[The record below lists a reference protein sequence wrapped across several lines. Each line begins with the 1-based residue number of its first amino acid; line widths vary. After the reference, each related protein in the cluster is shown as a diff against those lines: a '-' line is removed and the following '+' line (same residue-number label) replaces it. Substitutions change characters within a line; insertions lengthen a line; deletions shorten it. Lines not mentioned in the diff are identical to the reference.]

1 MRINNIKNNL
11 WQLCRAT
18 MVVAVVFFAA
28 NCTEEEPAETLYAP
42 KLENQ
47 GATNLARTSVT
58 LSGRITGNTQAITE
72 YGFKCS
78 TSEAF
83 PSDQTTKVIVDSP
96 LSSSTF
102 SAEVTN
108 LNPNQHYYYCLYA
121 TTGSSTIQAD
131 AGEFTTISTATPT
144 FGELTIDSIG
154 ENVIRLKCNVEEI
167 GDNYLIEYG
176 VSYKTEASTTFIP
189 IAAESFTNSSTREY
203 MVTITGLQAETTYIV
218 RPYAKNSSTASGN
231 DGVLEGYGEQQ
242 LITTEALLSPEVST
256 KEIGTP
262 GINAITISGVVT
274 AATGSNGVID
284 ECGFCWSST
293 NAEPTV
299 LDDTIRVAVKELNT
313 TFTATIEN
321 LQAKTRY
328 YVRAYSKNTVNGVER
343 YGYGEVRTF
352 ETTNLVTPQLT
363 IDETAQS
370 ATTITATAS
379 ISNYD
384 ASALIEK
391 GFIWSKSN
399 AQVELGDTDASII
412 KVETGENIFNTTI
425 TNLAINQRYY
435 LRAYAIYEAS
445 GIQQTGYSNCQTITT
460 EEFKVVTF
468 DDLIVSDITYTTAK
482 VQIGMTNLGN
492 AEIVEKGF
500 CWSTAN
506 TPETTDS
513 KQKIDEGFELDI
525 KDLQTNTTY
534 YIRAY
539 AICKIEDEEQ
549 TAYSGEVAF
558 TTLEVGT
565 PQVELNELTSQ
576 SATSLTVHATFVNYD
591 AESYI
596 EKGFIWS
603 TSNAAV
609 TIETA
614 GENIIK
620 IDSENNIYSATIENL
635 EIYKE
640 YYVRAYAV
648 QKVAGIT
655 KTGYSNSRSR
665 RTQNFTAASLNVDVT
680 DITYNSAKI
689 QGSIT
694 DWGNAEIIEKGVCW
708 IEGDITPTIE
718 NGNKQVI
725 DNDDFSTTLTGLT
738 YGMQYKVRV
747 YAICQIGETQQVSY
761 SGSHYFNTEDMHLV
775 SFDPVDVSE
784 ITYNSVKVKTAIYDK
799 GNVEVIEKGFCWST
813 SDIVPTIN
821 NNKYIVE
828 GDDFSATITGLTYDT
843 NYRIRAYAICK
854 LDDNQEVAYSG
865 GPWFN
870 TTTPQRAEIE
880 FNYDWGKSTAFTTCF
895 TAKITAQGELET
907 TGITICWRQVIDG
920 YWNWPTYDDCEGKI
934 EMTLNEDG
942 TYSGTIPTLPGQHY
956 MYRVYS
962 KMQTNEGEI
971 THHHFDSNGNSRALT
986 VENFRGEATGTSISF
1001 SAIVK
1006 ELEYATSLVEVGFA
1020 WIEKADNIDWNN
1032 AHRIKCEMSEDG
1044 SISTTINDLPNGI
1057 TYYVR
1062 PYVTLKEGTF
1072 YDDDQW
1078 EISTRR
1084 APQEEDN
1091 SSPDKIEQ

>member
-1 MRINNIKNNL
+1 MKIDNIKNNL
-11 WQLCRAT
+11 WQFCRAT
-18 MVVAVVFFAA
+18 MVVAVLFIAA
-28 NCTEEEPAETLYAP
+28 NCTEEEPADTLYAP
-42 KLENQ
+42 TLENQ

-58 LSGRITGNTQAITE
+58 LSGRITGNTHAITE

-83 PSDQTTKVIVDSP
+83 PSDQTTKVVVDSP
-96 LSSSTF
+96 VSNSTF
-102 SAEVTN
+102 SAEITN

-154 ENVIRLKCNVEEI
+154 ENVMRLKCSVNEI

-218 RPYAKNSSTASGN
+218 RPYAKNSSTSTGN

-256 KEIGTP
+256 KEIGNP

-274 AATGSNGVID
+274 AATGSNGIID

-293 NAEPTV
+293 NTEPTI
-299 LDDTIRVAVKELNT
+299 LDDTIRVDVKELNT

-321 LQAKTRY
+321 LKAKTRY

-352 ETTNLVTPQLT
+352 ETSYLVTPQLT
-363 IDETAQS
+363 IDETTKS

-384 ASALIEK
+384 ANAIIEK

-399 AQVELGDTDASII
+399 AQVEIGDADADTLRISA
-412 KVETGENIFNTTI
+412 GENIFNGTI
-425 TNLAINQRYY
+425 EGLEINTRYY

-445 GIQQTGYSNCQTITT
+445 GTQQPGYSTYQSITT
-460 EEFKVVTF
+460 QSFN
-468 DDLIVSDITYTTAK
+468 TA
-482 VQIGMTNLGN
+482 
-492 AEIVEKGF
+492 
-500 CWSTAN
+500 S
-506 TPETTDS
+506 
-513 KQKIDEGFELDI
+513 LDI
-525 KDLQTNTTY
+525 Q
-534 YIRAY
+534 
-539 AICKIEDEEQ
+539 
-549 TAYSGEVAF
+549 
-558 TTLEVGT
+558 
-565 PQVELNELTSQ
+565 
-576 SATSLTVHATFVNYD
+576 
-591 AESYI
+591 
-596 EKGFIWS
+596 
-603 TSNAAV
+603 
-609 TIETA
+609 
-614 GENIIK
+614 
-620 IDSENNIYSATIENL
+620 
-635 EIYKE
+635 
-640 YYVRAYAV
+640 
-648 QKVAGIT
+648 
-655 KTGYSNSRSR
+655 
-665 RTQNFTAASLNVDVT
+665 VT

-708 IEGDITPTIE
+708 TEGGITPTIE

-738 YGMQYKVRV
+738 YDTQYRVRV
-747 YAICQIGETQQVSY
+747 YAICQIGETQQVTY
-761 SGSHYFNTEDMHLV
+761 SGTTH
-775 SFDPVDVSE
+775 
-784 ITYNSVKVKTAIYDK
+784 IT
-799 GNVEVIEKGFCWST
+799 
-813 SDIVPTIN
+813 
-821 NNKYIVE
+821 
-828 GDDFSATITGLTYDT
+828 
-843 NYRIRAYAICK
+843 
-854 LDDNQEVAYSG
+854 
-865 GPWFN
+865 
-870 TTTPQRAEIE
+870 TTTPQRADIE
-880 FNYDWGKSTAFTTCF
+880 FETDWSKGTAFTTYF

-907 TGITICWRQVIDG
+907 TEVGICWRRVIDG
-920 YWNWPTYDDCEGKI
+920 YWNWPVYDDCDGKI
-934 EMTLNEDG
+934 ALTLNEDG
-942 TYSGTIPTLPGQHY
+942 TYSGTIPTLPGQNY

-962 KMQTNEGEI
+962 KMQIDGIDVLHEYGGR
-971 THHHFDSNGNSRALT
+971 SANSRDLT
-986 VENFRGEATGTSISF
+986 VEEFHSEATGSSISF

-1006 ELEYATSLVEVGFA
+1006 ELEYATDLQEVGFA

-1032 AHRIKCEMSEDG
+1032 AHKTKCEVGEDG
-1044 SISTTINDLPNGI
+1044 SISTTINDLPSGI

-1062 PYVTLKEGTF
+1062 PYVTLKEGLF
-1072 YDDDQW
+1072 LDDNQW
-1078 EISTRR
+1078 NVTTRR